1 MHIKSALAVVLTHVG
16 IDLVRGVTMFEPPF
30 EPPPCTILSALY
42 SAAPASVSSEIEA
55 TPSNILAYVYDEED
69 GHPQPWFTDLPDN
82 VKSWMHSVADFRESL
97 ISDYVDKFS
106 SALTNFPPIPSSI
119 LSELNSL
126 NPGEASRY
134 PNFTRDHIIELGY
147 AETPLWYSEAPDDLK
162 SWASSVGTSFASSF
176 ESEFK
181 NYLTATASIAITVTA
196 TGACVSDTSTT
207 DSADAS
213 ATDSTDAAP
222 APTGNE
228 LVIGVAGAA
237 GILGLALAL

>member
-1 MHIKSALAVVLTHVG
+1 MLITFCSLSEFPAV
-16 IDLVRGVTMFEPPF
+16 
-30 EPPPCTILSALY
+30 
-42 SAAPASVSSEIEA
+42 
-55 TPSNILAYVYDEED
+55 
-69 GHPQPWFTDLPDN
+69 
-82 VKSWMHSVADFRESL
+82 
-97 ISDYVDKFS
+97 
-106 SALTNFPPIPSSI
+106 PSSI
-119 LSELNSL
+119 LSELYSL
-126 NPGEASRY
+126 EPKRSSLY
-134 PNFTRDHIIELGY
+134 PDFTRDDIIQLGY
-147 AETPLWYSEAPDDLK
+147 AQTPLWYSEAPDDLQ